1 MKIRK
6 YLGVSVL
13 LFVAVLPTSLVSAQ
27 ESVRPSA
34 MKLFPAE
41 TLALLRVAHGRE
53 VFERF
58 KQTGGGRM
66 LSDPDIQ
73 PLMDE
78 VWNFAETEYQNNVS
92 EDAGFDWQDLSR
104 LPKGEIAVAV
114 VARGTSRPGFLMLA
128 DFDGEQEDA
137 DFLLDR
143 LHERWEAEGMTI
155 EETQLHEDTLV
166 VVRRGDNRAN
176 SIGYV
181 LKESCLV
188 ASNDETLLEQVLD
201 RWAGRQPAVGEPSDD
216 SDEED
221 SLPGEKSLADK
232 PQFVTILRECS
243 TQLEE
248 PPQIV
253 FYADP
258 IGLFRNLGRGNAGV
272 SVGLAMLPSLGLD
285 AVMGVGGTVS
295 LATDQ
300 WDSLIHLH
308 LLLDNPRSGVLTLL
322 RFKQGDITP
331 PSYVP
336 DNVSRYSTIQLDA
349 PGIFERLTRLID
361 QFRYEGSVRE
371 GIEDSLSAPLG
382 IDFEEEFINNLSGR
396 IVFLQGFDEPR
407 RPQGGMMTAA
417 LSVEDPEVTRK
428 ALETIMERFGE
439 RIETKEFEGMTY
451 FAITPRFAADL
462 PPEERPFNPGFCL
475 IDDTLVI
482 SMSTSII
489 EQMLAAHAGSAP
501 RLADSEA
508 YQEVQ
513 RRVERL
519 TQGRELASFGFDN
532 PAVTFKHFLELAE
545 DPKVQEFLA
554 QAREGAPNAGGILDR
569 LDPESLPPFEVVE
582 QYLTPT
588 GSYLLDTNTGLH
600 FMMFNS
606 RSE

>member
-1 MKIRK
+1 MKTLQIACA
-6 YLGVSVL
+6 LA
-13 LFVAVLPTSLVSAQ
+13 LFLAAVLPTSLVSAQ
-27 ESVRPSA
+27 ESTRPSA

-58 KQTGGGRM
+58 QQTGGGRM
-66 LSDPDIQ
+66 LSDPEIQ
-73 PLMDE
+73 PLVGE
-78 VWNFAETEYQNNVS
+78 IWNFAETEYQNNVS
-92 EDAGFDWQDLSR
+92 EEAGFDWQDFSR

-114 VARGTSRPGFLMLA
+114 VARGISRPGFLMLA
-128 DFDGEQEDA
+128 DFDGEQDDA

-143 LHERWEAEGMTI
+143 LHERWEAEGMVV
-155 EETQLHEDTLV
+155 EETPLDGETLV
-166 VVRRGDNRAN
+166 MVRRGDNREN

-181 LKESCLV
+181 LKDACLV
-188 ASNDETLLEQVLD
+188 ASNDETLLQQVLD
-201 RWAGRQPAVGEPSDD
+201 RWAGRQPVVGEPADA
-216 SDEED
+216 EEGEP
-221 SLPGEKSLADK
+221 LPGEKTLADK
-232 PQFVTILRECS
+232 AEFVSILRECS

-258 IGLFRNLGRGNAGV
+258 IGLARNLGRGNAGV

-331 PSYVP
+331 PSFVP
-336 DNVSRYSTIQLDA
+336 DNVTRYSTLYLDA
-349 PGIFERLTRLID
+349 PGVFERLTQLID
-361 QFRYEGSVRE
+361 QFRYVGSVRE
-371 GIEDSLSAPLG
+371 GIENGPSAALG
-382 IDFEEEFINNLSGR
+382 IDFEEEFINNLAGR
-396 IVFLQGFDEPR
+396 VIFLQGFDEPR
-407 RPQGGMMTAA
+407 RLQGGMMTAA
-417 LSVEDPEVTRK
+417 LSVEDPEVTQK
-428 ALETIMERFGE
+428 ALDTILERFEE
-439 RIETKEFEGMTY
+439 RIEAKEFEGATY
-451 FAITPRFAADL
+451 YAITPFNAER
-462 PPEERPFNPGFCL
+462 PPEQRPFNPGFCL
-475 IDDTLVI
+475 IDDTLII
-482 SMSTSII
+482 SMSTSVI

-519 TQGRELASFGFDN
+519 TQGRELASFAYDN
-532 PAVTFKHFLELAE
+532 PTETFRHFYELAQ
-545 DPKVQEFLA
+545 DPQVQEFLG
-554 QAREGAPNAGGILDR
+554 QARDGAPNAGGILDQ
-569 LDPESLPPFEVVE
+569 LNPEALPPFEVIA

-606 RSE
+606 RTE